1 MMDVAPTLRRF
12 TGRCPPGGLISLG
25 AARREIVV
33 PHAPPLRGSLP
44 PGGVHFF
51 LGRPG
56 EKTAPTLRRC
66 AGRCPPGGLI
76 SLGADRQEIVPA
88 KRHRFAS
95 LRLGLISLGMALV
108 TGCSSTPPTPDWQ
121 TNAQGALNSY
131 SAAYLLGNSQ
141 VAEFEFARTRQE
153 IASTGKLDL
162 VARAEAVRCAVR
174 LASLVLDDCAGF
186 TPLQADAAAP
196 ERAYVAYLRAKT
208 ALNSEQR
215 LLLPEQHRALV
226 AAKDDGSRVAT
237 LNTMADPLARLIA
250 AGVLFQQGFLPPAG
264 VTIAVQTASDQ
275 GWRRPLLAWLGVQL
289 KLAQAAGDAVAQA
302 SIQRRIDL
310 VGPVKP

>member
-1 MMDVAPTLRRF
+1 MIWP
-12 TGRCPPGGLISLG
+12 I
-25 AARREIVV
+25 AAR
-33 PHAPPLRGSLP
+33 LN
-44 PGGVHFF
+44 
-51 LGRPG
+51 
-56 EKTAPTLRRC
+56 
-66 AGRCPPGGLI
+66 
-76 SLGADRQEIVPA
+76 
-88 KRHRFAS
+88 FAS
-95 LRLGLISLGMALV
+95 MMAVGLLTA
-108 TGCSSTPPTPDWQ
+108 CSNTPPAPDWQ
-121 TNAQGALNSY
+121 TNSHGALNSY
-131 SAAYLLGNSQ
+131 TSAYLVGNSQ

-186 TPLQADAAAP
+186 TPLQADAAEP
-196 ERAYVAYLRAKT
+196 ERVYVTYLRAET
-208 ALNSEQR
+208 ALNSDQ
-215 LLLPEQHRALV
+215 LVLLPVQHRAMV

-237 LNTMADPLARLIA
+237 LNAMADPLARLIA

-289 KLAQAAGDAVAQA
+289 KLAQVAANPAEQA
-302 SIQRRIDL
+302 LIQRRIDL